1 MAATLE
7 QDASLAADP
16 TFRLRVQSAIVR
28 RVHTLLAGNLSSD
41 QLSLARAILYDPPAY
56 AATLAYG
63 CVTESA
69 INARNGVQTAVTDA
83 EVIAAVNAVVA
94 RYVR

>member
-1 MAATLE
+1 VAATLA

-16 TFRLRVQSAIVR
+16 TFRLRVQSALVR

-56 AATLAYG
+56 AATIAYG
-63 CVTESA
+63 CVTEAA
-69 INARNGVQTAVTDA
+69 INARDGVQTAVTDP
-83 EVIAAVNAVVA
+83 EIANAVNAVVV

>member
-1 MAATLE
+1 MAATLA
-7 QDASLAADP
+7 QDASLAADA
-16 TFRLRVQSAIVR
+16 TFRLRVQSALVR

-56 AATLAYG
+56 AATIAYG
-63 CVTESA
+63 CVTEPA
-69 INARNGVQTAVTDA
+69 INARDGVQTAVTDP
-83 EVIAAVNAVVA
+83 EIANAVNAVVV